1 MSKTNQI
8 RIILGLAL
16 ALAFPAS
23 AHAGDAYPT
32 ITFAFPIID
41 QRIVDALSDPTTNQS
56 ITITPYVYG
65 GGNDEPVGDDSA
77 VELRGYHLFY
87 LSQDNP
93 NNILELNDPELN
105 REIEVLMDLQVSIF
119 WYGSEDFGPGLE
131 VDSILGFGMAPPGDA
146 EVPAPLRSDLTAIAS
161 EQTDLPI
168 TSFIGLESLQD
179 WIDFVDELFTTN
191 FSEEGVSLF
200 KNNSNYL
207 DVHRQIGTYEGE
219 FESATPL
226 VDSYFRV
233 YRTGYFHDAPQT
245 PASIRQTNNLKFDG
259 SFYGTDKLADPK
271 GEMRAMLDAIDA
283 KYGKLIKS

>member
-32 ITFAFPIID
+32 LTFAYPIID

-56 ITITPYVYG
+56 ITITPYIYG
-65 GGNDEPVGDDSA
+65 GGSDEPVGDDSA
-77 VELRGYHLFY
+77 VEQRGYHLIY
-87 LSQDNP
+87 LSQSDPSIKLNLEMLNRTVIADGP
-93 NNILELNDPELN
+93 WDFPILVLWDGSGDLNDDEGPVDNLN
-105 REIEVLMDLQVSIF
+105 
-119 WYGSEDFGPGLE
+119 
-131 VDSILGFGMAPPGDA
+131 LGFAVSPPDGAD
-146 EVPAPLRSDLTAIAS
+146 VPAALSSDLTEIAT
-161 EQTDLPI
+161 EQSDLVFS
-168 TSFIGLESLQD
+168 SFIGLESLHD
-179 WIDFVDELFTTN
+179 WIYFVDQI
-191 FSEEGVSLF
+191 FSDQPSLF

-219 FESATPL
+219 LSSTTPL

-245 PASIRQTNNLKFDG
+245 PAPIRQTTNLNFDG

>member
-77 VELRGYHLFY
+77 VELRGYHLIYF
-87 LSQDNP
+87 SQSDP
-93 NNILELNDPELN
+93 NSILDLNDPEVKRSL
-105 REIEVLMDLQVSIF
+105 EFMGPLPVLVF
-119 WYGSEDFGPGLE
+119 WD
-131 VDSILGFGMAPPGDA
+131 GFGDFFGEDIHDNLNVGFAVSPPVEAD
-146 EVPAPLRSDLTAIAS
+146 VPESLRSDLTNIGS
-161 EQTDLPI
+161 EQSDLPI
-168 TSFIGLESLQD
+168 QYYLGADSLQD
-179 WIDFVDELFTTN
+179 WINFVDDFLSENPTLFQ
-191 FSEEGVSLF
+191 
-200 KNNSNYL
+200 NNTNYL

-219 FESATPL
+219 FESASPL

-233 YRTGYFHDAPQT
+233 YRTGYFHDAPQA
-245 PASIRQTNNLKFDG
+245 PAPVRQTTNLKFDG
-259 SFYGTDKLADPK
+259 SFFGTDKLADPK

>member
-8 RIILGLAL
+8 RIVLGLAL

-32 ITFAFPIID
+32 ISFAYPIID
-41 QRIVDALSDPTTNQS
+41 QKIVDALSDPTTNQS
-56 ITITPYVYG
+56 ITITPYIYG

-77 VELRGYHLFY
+77 VEQRGYHLIYF
-87 LSQDNP
+87 SQSDP
-93 NNILELNDPELN
+93 NSILDLNDPEVK
-105 REIEVLMDLQVSIF
+105 RGIEELGDIQVLIF
-119 WYGSEDFGPGLE
+119 WD
-131 VDSILGFGMAPPGDA
+131 GFGDFLGEDIHDNLNIGFAVSPPVEAD
-146 EVPAPLRSDLTAIAS
+146 VPESLRSDLTNIGS
-161 EQTDLPI
+161 EQSDLPI
-168 TSFIGLESLQD
+168 QYYLGADSLQD
-179 WIDFVDELFTTN
+179 WINFVDDVL
-191 FSEEGVSLF
+191 SENPTLF

-245 PASIRQTNNLKFDG
+245 PASIRQTTNLNFDG

-271 GEMRAMLDAIDA
+271 GEMRAMLDEIDA